1 MNNITEMLS
10 PEQQK
15 VLAICREKFGEDQQV
30 VVSMGEFAELVT
42 AISKYPRYMDKD
54 KARSDLH
61 DGVVDEV
68 ADTLICLDH
77 VIKVFQ
83 LNEEELQQRL
93 AAKVERINRWNSN
106 DSYNRMECTIADRE
120 VIESPEEPWEPS
132 LDDPVC
138 QSCAYLRKM
147 KIYRLNPT
155 CVHCGKDHKLYIKAW
170 DCSGCGHMGKV
181 KSLQPGGACLNCVG
195 KRSNYTKRAENEA
208 E

>member
-77 VIKVFQ
+77 VIKVFH
-83 LNEEELQQRL
+83 LNEEELQQRI
-93 AAKVERINRWNSN
+93 AAKVERINRWNGN

-120 VIESPEEPWEPS
+120 VIEPSEEPWEPS
-132 LDDPVC
+132 LDDPMC

-155 CVHCGKDHKLYIKAW
+155 CAHCGKEHKLYTLALR
-170 DCSGCGHMGKV
+170 CSSCDHLGKV
-181 KSLQPGGACLNCVG
+181 KSLQPGGACLKCVG